1 MKGGRVVYDVVVFGA
16 HPDDA
21 EMGMGGTIA
30 TLAKAGRSVL
40 IVSLTQ
46 GEMGT
51 HGSLA
56 VRAQEAADAA
66 RVLGC
71 DHRLL
76 DFADTAV
83 ENTPGSRSRVMRLV
97 RELAP
102 TVVFAPYHTSRFGH
116 HDGAAHVD
124 HLATGA
130 LVRDA
135 LKLARLRGLEPAI
148 PAHDVRRLF
157 FYMVPRDRYPAFT
170 VDVSAEWETVVK
182 ALAAYATQMRIERQG
197 NSILSILETYR
208 RYHGIATGCTHAEPF
223 LCDEAL
229 RADAET
235 LFRI

>member
-1 MKGGRVVYDVVVFGA
+1 MAYDVVAFGA

-30 TLAKAGRSVL
+30 KLAKAGRSVL

-51 HGSLA
+51 HGTLA
-56 VRAQEAADAA
+56 TRAQEAAGAA

-83 ENTPGSRSRVMRLV
+83 ENTPESRSRMMRLV

-102 TVVFAPYHTSRFGH
+102 AVVFAPYHSSRFGH

-157 FYMVPRDRYPAFT
+157 FYMVPRDRYPAIT
-170 VDVSAEWETVVK
+170 VDVGSEWETVVR
-182 ALAAYATQMRIERQG
+182 ALEAYETQMRIERQG

-208 RYHGIATGCTHAEPF
+208 RYHGIAAGCTHAEPF

-229 RADAET
+229 RADADT